1 MLLYL
6 SNLIQ
11 EIIAWLFALVG
22 LPEAGIPFVSV
33 FIKAVLIILVIMMC
47 VAYLTWLE
55 RKIHG
60 LVALRKGPN
69 VVGPLGLL
77 QPLFDG
83 FKLLLKEMIIP
94 ANANKA
100 VFVLAP
106 VITFLVALL
115 GWVIIPVE
123 AGVVFADLN
132 VGVLYLLA
140 TSSLAVYGIIMAG
153 WASNS
158 QYAFLGAIRS
168 SSQMISYEIA
178 MGVVIVCVVLLTGS
192 LNMSKIVL
200 AQQDLWYFIKLFPM
214 AILFFIIIVA
224 ETNRHPFDL
233 PEAESDIVSGY
244 HTEYS
249 GFIFALFFLA
259 EYANM
264 ILMSSFFTI
273 LFLGGWLPLFDVAP
287 LNMIPSFF
295 WFVLKVVVCLW
306 LMIQLRSIL
315 PRYRY
320 DQLMRL
326 GWKVF
331 IPLSLL
337 FFVCLAVF
345 LKIINYIP
353 TSY

>member
-6 SNLIQ
+6 SNIIQ
-11 EIIAWLFALVG
+11 EFIAFLFSLVG
-22 LPEAGIPFVSV
+22 LTAEYVPFVSMFV
-33 FIKAVLIILVIMMC
+33 KAVIIILVIMMC
-47 VAYLTWLE
+47 VAYLTWWE

-60 LVALRKGPN
+60 LVARRKGPN

-77 QPLFDG
+77 QPIFDG
-83 FKLLLKEMIIP
+83 VKLLLKEMIFP
-94 ANANKA
+94 ANSNK
-100 VFVLAP
+100 FIFLLAP

-123 AGVVFADLN
+123 QGVVFANLN
-132 VGVLYLLA
+132 VGVLYLMA
-140 TSSLAVYGIIMAG
+140 ISSLAVYGIIMAG

-158 QYAFLGAIRS
+158 QYSFLGSIRS
-168 SSQMISYEIA
+168 ASQMISYEIA

-192 LNMSKIVL
+192 LNLTNIVL
-200 AQQDLWYFIKLFPM
+200 AQQDMWYIIKLFPM

-273 LFLGGWLPLFDVAP
+273 LFLGGWLPLFDIAP
-287 LNMIPSFF
+287 FNLIPSFF
-295 WFVLKVVVCLW
+295 WFVLKVIICLT

-326 GWKVF
+326 GWRVF
-331 IPLSLL
+331 IPVSLL
-337 FFVCLAVF
+337 FFVFLAVI
-345 LKIINYIP
+345 LRLIDYIP
-353 TSY
+353 SSY

>member
-1 MLLYL
+1 MLQYL
-6 SNLIQ
+6 SNLIN
-11 EIIAWLFALVG
+11 ELILFCFTFVG
-22 LPEAGIPFVSV
+22 LTDEFVPV
-33 FIKAVLIILVIMMC
+33 TALFIKAVIIILVIMMC
-47 VAYLTWLE
+47 VAYLTWWE

-60 LVALRKGPN
+60 LVAKRKGPN

-77 QPLFDG
+77 QPIFDG
-83 FKLLLKEMIIP
+83 VKLLLKEMIFP
-94 ANANKA
+94 ENANKV
-100 VFVLAP
+100 VFFIAP
-106 VITFLVALL
+106 IITFLVALL

-123 AGVVFADLN
+123 QGVVFSN
-132 VGVLYLLA
+132 INIGVLYLLA

-168 SSQMISYEIA
+168 SSQMISYEIS
-178 MGVVIVCVVLLTGS
+178 MGIVIACVVLLTGS
-192 LNMSKIVL
+192 LNMSHIVL
-200 AQQDLWYFIKLFPM
+200 AQTDMWNFVKLFPM

-233 PEAESDIVSGY
+233 PEAEADVVSGY

-264 ILMSSFFTI
+264 ILMCSFFTI
-273 LFLGGWLPLFDVAP
+273 LFLGGWLPIFDIAP
-287 LNMIPSFF
+287 LNMIPTFF
-295 WFVLKVVVCLW
+295 WFVLKVIICLT

-326 GWKVF
+326 GWKIF

-337 FFVCLAVF
+337 FFVGLACF
-345 LKIINYIP
+345 LRMIDYVP
-353 TSY
+353 TSF